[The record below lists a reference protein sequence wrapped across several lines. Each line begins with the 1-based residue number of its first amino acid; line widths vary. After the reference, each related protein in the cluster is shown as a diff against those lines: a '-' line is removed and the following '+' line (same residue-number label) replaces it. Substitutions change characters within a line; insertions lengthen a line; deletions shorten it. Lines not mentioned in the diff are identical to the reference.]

1 MILRSPFLL
10 SLAAR
15 LALAGTLAVPAFAL
29 AQQTATAEAPTAT
42 PAAGAHV
49 SAPVPADAA
58 KAPASG
64 QQPAQSGPAATAATP
79 EAGPA
84 PQPSATTT
92 APAQPAPQ
100 MFPGPAQA
108 APTAPAAGSLLQTI
122 VSLLFVLALLVG
134 LAWAMKRFGPRA
146 MGGAANMRVIGALS
160 LGGRERI
167 MVVEV
172 ADQWIVVGAA
182 PGRVNVLT
190 TMPRQEGVEA
200 PAPMAAGLPS
210 GFADWLKQTIDKRN
224 AK

>member
-1 MILRSPFLL
+1 MILRSTFLL

-15 LALAGTLAVPAFAL
+15 LALAATLAVPAFAL
-29 AQQTATAEAPTAT
+29 AQQAATAEAATAT
-42 PAAGAHV
+42 PAAGAHA
-49 SAPVPADAA
+49 SAPAPADAA

-64 QQPAQSGPAATAATP
+64 QQPAQSGPADTAATR

-84 PQPSATTT
+84 PQPPATTT

-108 APTAPAAGSLLQTI
+108 APSAPAAGSLLQTI

-200 PAPMAAGLPS
+200 PAPMASGLPS

>member
-1 MILRSPFLL
+1 MILRFPSPTT
-10 SLAAR
+10 LAAR
-15 LALAGTLAVPAFAL
+15 IALAAMLAVPAFAV
-29 AQQTATAEAPTAT
+29 AQQGAAADASK
-42 PAAGAHV
+42 PAA
-49 SAPVPADAA
+49 SEQAA
-58 KAPASG
+58 TASG
-64 QQPAQSGPAATAATP
+64 QQPAQAGPAASAPDTAPAQQQSAPTAT
-79 EAGPA
+79 
-84 PQPSATTT
+84 
-92 APAQPAPQ
+92 PAQPAPQ
-100 MFPGPAQA
+100 MFPGPVQS
-108 APTAPAAGSLLQTI
+108 APSAPAAGSLLQTI

-146 MGGAANMRVIGALS
+146 MGGAANMRVVGALS

-190 TMPRQEGVEA
+190 TMPKQEGVEP

-210 GFADWLKQTIDKRN
+210 GFADWLKQTIDRRN

>member
-1 MILRSPFLL
+1 MILRFPPVT

-15 LALAGTLAVPAFAL
+15 LALAATLAVPAFAL
-29 AQQTATAEAPTAT
+29 AQQ
-42 PAAGAHV
+42 
-49 SAPVPADAA
+49 APVADAA
-58 KAPASG
+58 AAKAASV
-64 QQPAQSGPAATAATP
+64 QQPAQPSPATAAAATD
-79 EAGPA
+79 AGAAPQQPA
-84 PQPSATTT
+84 PATTP
-92 APAQPAPQ
+92 APAQPTPQ
-100 MFPGPAQA
+100 MFPGPAQS
-108 APTAPAAGSLLQTI
+108 APSAPAAGSLLQTI

-146 MGGAANMRVIGALS
+146 MGGGANMRVVGALS